1 MKKYED
7 LEKDNYK
14 VNKIKTD
21 IISIIKFVMIL
32 IIIGIWYFLINSLKN
47 NLSSTKLII
56 NIYLIIVY
64 MLFNIVLFSIL
75 QVNYKVKPKLKKIR
89 KDTKII
95 IILSKILSIL
105 NVVLIIISSYL
116 IYTKNDILLT
126 IVYFLPLCGMD
137 LIFYSLAS
145 SLEMAVVKHQKLDF
159 KMIKLAIIFIMIGI
173 IICIFKRVDIL
184 KLVQI

>member
-56 NIYLIIVY
+56 NIY
-64 MLFNIVLFSIL
+64 
-75 QVNYKVKPKLKKIR
+75 
-89 KDTKII
+89 
-95 IILSKILSIL
+95 
-105 NVVLIIISSYL
+105 
-116 IYTKNDILLT
+116 
-126 IVYFLPLCGMD
+126 
-137 LIFYSLAS
+137 
-145 SLEMAVVKHQKLDF
+145 
-159 KMIKLAIIFIMIGI
+159 
-173 IICIFKRVDIL
+173 
-184 KLVQI
+184 